1 MSADGTKRALSK
13 IVKQATTGTAV
24 TPSPDE
30 WVVALPQLDEV
41 ACRWSMEDMLSPS
54 YLWFEDGD
62 YYATGLGPGLEDR
75 EGRPLDRLEAEAL
88 LEGGLSHKPVSM
100 SEVPE

>member
-1 MSADGTKRALSK
+1 MSADGTEHALSK
-13 IVKQATTGTAV
+13 IVEQVATGSAV

-30 WVVALPQLDEV
+30 WVLALPQLDDV

-75 EGRPLDRLEAEAL
+75 EGRPLDRIEAASL
-88 LEGGLSHKPVSM
+88 LEGGLSHKPVPK
-100 SEVPE
+100 SEVPV